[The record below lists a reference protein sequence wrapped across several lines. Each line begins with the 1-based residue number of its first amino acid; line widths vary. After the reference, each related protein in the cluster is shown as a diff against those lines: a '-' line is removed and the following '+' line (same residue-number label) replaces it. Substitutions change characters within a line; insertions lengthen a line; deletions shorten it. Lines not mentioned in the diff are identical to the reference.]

1 MNDSAKKFE
10 GFTAD
15 ERAAMKD
22 RAAELKAEAKRGSA
36 AAKAEADLQDLLEKI
51 AEMPPADRAIAQR
64 LHDGITKN
72 VPELAPKTWYGQ
84 PAYMKDGKVLCF
96 FQSSAKFNTRYSTF
110 GFSDVAKL
118 DDGSMWQT
126 SFAIEKLT
134 DADEKKLIALVK
146 KAAS

>member
-15 ERAAMKD
+15 EKAAMKE
-22 RAAELKAEAKRGSA
+22 RAKELKAEAKRGSL
-36 AAKAEADLQDLLEKI
+36 AAKAEADLKDLLAKI
-51 AEMPPADRAIAQR
+51 AEMPPADRDIAQR

-84 PAYMKDGKVLCF
+84 PAYMKDGSVLCF

-110 GFSDVAKL
+110 GFSDEANL
-118 DDGSMWQT
+118 DDGTMWPS
-126 SFAIEKLT
+126 SFAISKLSA
-134 DADEKKLIALVK
+134 ADEKKIIDLVK

>member
-1 MNDSAKKFE
+1 MSDTAKFK

-15 ERAAMKD
+15 EKAAMKD

-36 AAKAEADLQDLLEKI
+36 AAKAEADLHDLLEKI
-51 AEMPPADRAIAQR
+51 AEMPPADRDIAQR

-84 PAYMKDGKVLCF
+84 PAYMKDGTVLCF

-110 GFSDVAKL
+110 GFSDLANL
-118 DDGSMWQT
+118 DDGGMWPS
-126 SFAIEKLT
+126 SFALKDLT
-134 DADEKKLIALVK
+134 VADEAKLIALVK

>member
-1 MNDSAKKFE
+1 MSDSAKKYE
-10 GFTAD
+10 GFTA
-15 ERAAMKD
+15 EEKAAVKA
-22 RAAELKAEAKRGSA
+22 RTAELKAEAKRGSA
-36 AAKAEADLQDLLEKI
+36 AAKAEEDLKNLLETI
-51 AEMPPADRAIAQR
+51 AEMPPSDRKIAQR

-110 GFSDVAKL
+110 GFSDLANL
-118 DDGSMWQT
+118 DDGTMWQT
-126 SFAIEKLT
+126 SFGITELT
-134 DADEKKLIALVK
+134 DADEKKLIELVT

>member
-1 MNDSAKKFE
+1 MSDKAKYE

-15 ERAAMKD
+15 EKAAMKD

-51 AEMPPADRAIAQR
+51 AEMPPADRTIAQR

-110 GFSDVAKL
+110 GFSDLANL
-118 DDGSMWQT
+118 DDGTMWQT
-126 SFAIEKLT
+126 SFGITELS

>member
-1 MNDSAKKFE
+1 MNDSAKKYE
-10 GFTAD
+10 GFNAD
-15 ERAAMKD
+15 EKAAMKD

-36 AAKAEADLQDLLEKI
+36 AAKAEADLKDLLEKI
-51 AEMPPADRAIAQR
+51 AEMPKADRDIAQR
-64 LHDGITKN
+64 IHDGITKN

-96 FQSSAKFNTRYSTF
+96 FQSSAKFSTRYSTF
-110 GFSDVAKL
+110 GFSDLANL
-118 DDGSMWQT
+118 DDGTMWQT

-134 DADEKKLIALVK
+134 DADEKKLITLVK

>member
-1 MNDSAKKFE
+1 MNESAKKFE

-22 RAAELKAEAKRGSA
+22 RATELKAEAKRGSA
-36 AAKAEADLQDLLEKI
+36 AAKAQADLKDLLEKI
-51 AEMPPADRAIAQR
+51 AEMPPADRDIAQR
-64 LHDGITKN
+64 LHDAITKS

-110 GFSDVAKL
+110 GFSDLANL
-118 DDGSMWQT
+118 DEGTMWQT
-126 SFAIEKLT
+126 SFAIKKLSA
-134 DADEKKLIALVK
+134 ADEAKLVALVK